1 MVEGWGGMNALISR
15 LVVLS
20 RWVMVPLLLGLILAL
35 VLLVGAF
42 FITLWKFG
50 QALPTAT
57 EPEVMM
63 ALLTLIDFTLI
74 GGLIVIVISSGYE
87 SFVAKIPD
95 KDRETWPT
103 WMTRVSFSGLKQKL
117 FVSMMAI
124 SGITLL
130 KGLMRLEVSVSEAQV
145 RWLAVANVIFI
156 VAYAVLTLTDY
167 VVHRDNGHNGNGHNG
182 NDTH

>member
-1 MVEGWGGMNALISR
+1 MNAFISR

-35 VLLVGAF
+35 FLLVGAF
-42 FITLWKFG
+42 FMTLWAFG
-50 QALPTAT
+50 QKLPTAT

-87 SFVAKIPD
+87 SFVAKIPERD
-95 KDRETWPT
+95 VESWPA

-130 KGLMRLEVSVSEAQV
+130 KALMRLEVSVSEAQV

-167 VVHRDNGHNGNGHNG
+167 VVHRENGHHGNGHNA
-182 NDTH
+182 NDGDRH